1 MVNGKP
7 REVEAISPELLE
19 LVSPEM
25 DTWLNSLSAEVLTRY
40 GGQYIAVRN
49 KEIVAADDSLGRL
62 FKKLDRMELTYRVR
76 YLYIEEPDAWV
87 ILRSLPKVGEA
98 MGRRSVHNP
107 AGHIPAES
115 LCHQGT
121 GTPRGLFRT

>member
-1 MVNGKP
+1 MVNSKP

-25 DTWLNSLSAEVLTRY
+25 DTWLNSLSAKVLARY

-49 KEIVAADDSLGRL
+49 KEIIAADESLGRL
-62 FKKLDRMELTYRVR
+62 FKKLDSVGLTYRVR

-87 ILRSLPKVGEA
+87 IY
-98 MGRRSVHNP
+98 
-107 AGHIPAES
+107 
-115 LCHQGT
+115 
-121 GTPRGLFRT
+121 

>member
-1 MVNGKP
+1 MVNSKP
-7 REVEAISPELLE
+7 GEVEAISPELLE

-25 DTWLNSLSAEVLTRY
+25 DTWLNSLSAEMLTRY
-40 GGQYIAVRN
+40 GGQYIAARN

-87 ILRSLPKVGEA
+87 IY
-98 MGRRSVHNP
+98 
-107 AGHIPAES
+107 
-115 LCHQGT
+115 
-121 GTPRGLFRT
+121 